1 MINNSLEDNGMLAF
15 SVVLRVRVVS
25 WCDRDM
31 CVIFGTCTHPIPFAA
46 EPSTVSRRRVQ
57 LGTQTKRWRRSSASL
72 TSHTIKHTVAILTP
86 KIQLT
91 DLYSNGSIPSQLNGK
106 IDSRL
111 QWLSPVC
118 CFAPQMWLNK
128 FHHYS
133 SVRCDIQKYAY
144 ATQHLEMVEG
154 IRPKHWPLWSI

>member
-1 MINNSLEDNGMLAF
+1 MSSLAPAHILYPLQQNRRLFLEDESNSARKQSGEEA
-15 SVVLRVRVVS
+15 
-25 WCDRDM
+25 
-31 CVIFGTCTHPIPFAA
+31 
-46 EPSTVSRRRVQ
+46 
-57 LGTQTKRWRRSSASL
+57 SSASL

-133 SVRCDIQKYAY
+133 NVRCDIQKYAY

-154 IRPKHWPLWSI
+154 IRPKHWPLWSISLPRHSFRH